1 MVSQHLSEVKELVK
15 IKLTDSIGDSN
26 LIEESM
32 LYSSLADSKMI
43 RAGLIF
49 ASAETNP
56 NLDISSVITLATSI
70 ELMHTYSLV
79 HDDLPCMDDDDMRRN
94 QPSNH
99 IKYGEANAVL
109 TGDALQALAYEILCN
124 DINLSAQDK
133 IRAIKLL
140 SQACGKNGMVLGQHL
155 DIQNETN
162 LKEISQED
170 LDYIHQLK
178 TGKLI
183 ECSVLFGQI
192 NNNLS
197 KDQLKNFNNFSSK
210 LGLAFQIVDDILDVT
225 ESTEI
230 LGKTNNSDLKNNKH
244 TYVSLVGIEK
254 AKKRAGQL
262 IESAIEDLSMNN
274 MQKTDKLVS
283 IANYLIERR
292 N

>member
-140 SQACGKNGMVLGQHL
+140 SQACGKSGMVLGQHL

-192 NNNLS
+192 NNNLT
-197 KDQLKNFNNFSSK
+197 KNQLKNFNNFSSK
-210 LGLAFQIVDDILDVT
+210 LGLAFQIVDDVLDVT

-262 IESAIEDLSMNN
+262 IESAIEDLRMNN

-283 IANYLIERR
+283 IANYLVERR

>member
-210 LGLAFQIVDDILDVT
+210 LGLAFQIVDDVLDVT

-230 LGKTNNSDLKNNKH
+230 LGKTINSDLKNNKH

-274 MQKTDKLVS
+274 MHKTDKLVS
-283 IANYLIERR
+283 IANYLVKRR

>member
-79 HDDLPCMDDDDMRRN
+79 HDDLPCMDDDDIRRN

-210 LGLAFQIVDDILDVT
+210 LGLAFQIVDDVLDVT

-283 IANYLIERR
+283 IANYLVERR

>member
-197 KDQLKNFNNFSSK
+197 KDQLKNVNNFSSK
-210 LGLAFQIVDDILDVT
+210 LGLAFQIIDDVLDVT

-283 IANYLIERR
+283 IANYLVERR

>member
-210 LGLAFQIVDDILDVT
+210 LGLAFQIVDDVLDVT

-283 IANYLIERR
+283 IANFLVERR

>member
-15 IKLTDSIGDSN
+15 IKLTDSIGESN

-79 HDDLPCMDDDDMRRN
+79 HDDLPCMDDDDIRRN

-124 DINLSAQDK
+124 DINLSSQDK

-162 LKEISQED
+162 FKEVSQED

-210 LGLAFQIVDDILDVT
+210 LGLAFQIVDDVLDVT

-262 IESAIEDLSMNN
+262 IESAIEDLCMNN

-283 IANYLIERR
+283 IANYLVERR

>member
-210 LGLAFQIVDDILDVT
+210 LGLAFQIVDDVLDVT

-283 IANYLIERR
+283 IASYLIERR

>member
-210 LGLAFQIVDDILDVT
+210 LGLAFQIVDDVLDVT

-254 AKKRAGQL
+254 AKKRADQL

-283 IANYLIERR
+283 IANFLAERR

>member
-225 ESTEI
+225 ESTEV

-283 IANYLIERR
+283 IASYLIERR

>member
-124 DINLSAQDK
+124 DIHLSDQDI

-162 LKEISQED
+162 LKEISQEN

-254 AKKRAGQL
+254 AKKRAGKL

-283 IANYLIERR
+283 IANYLVERR

>member
-210 LGLAFQIVDDILDVT
+210 LGLAFQIVDDVLDVT

-230 LGKTNNSDLKNNKH
+230 LGKNNNSDLKNNKH

-254 AKKRAGQL
+254 AKKRAGKL

-283 IANYLIERR
+283 IANYLVERR

>member
-124 DINLSAQDK
+124 DINLSAQDI

-283 IANYLIERR
+283 IANYLVERR

>member
-56 NLDISSVITLATSI
+56 NLDISSVISLATSI

-197 KDQLKNFNNFSSK
+197 KDQLKKFNNFSSK

-230 LGKTNNSDLKNNKH
+230 LGKTINSDLKNNKH

-262 IESAIEDLSMNN
+262 IESAIKDLSMNN

-283 IANYLIERR
+283 IANYLVERR

>member
-15 IKLTDSIGDSN
+15 MKLTDSIGDSN

-32 LYSSLADSKMI
+32 LYSSHADSKMI

-210 LGLAFQIVDDILDVT
+210 LGLAFQIIDDVLDVT

-254 AKKRAGQL
+254 AKKRADQL

-283 IANYLIERR
+283 IANYLVERR

>member
-15 IKLTDSIGDSN
+15 IKLADSIGDSN

-56 NLDISSVITLATSI
+56 NLDIGSVITLATSI

-124 DINLSAQDK
+124 DINLSDQNK
-133 IRAIKLL
+133 IQAIKLL
-140 SQACGKNGMVLGQHL
+140 SQACGKNGMVFGQHL
-155 DIQNETN
+155 DIQNETS
-162 LKEISQED
+162 LKKSNQEE

-192 NNNLS
+192 NNNLTKS
-197 KDQLKNFNNFSSK
+197 QLKNFYNFSNK
-210 LGLAFQIVDDILDVT
+210 LGLAFQIVDDVLDVT
-225 ESTEI
+225 ESTEN

-254 AKKRAGQL
+254 AKRRAGQL
-262 IESAIEDLSMNN
+262 IESAIKDLGMNN
-274 MQKTDKLVS
+274 IQKTHKLVS
-283 IANYLIERR
+283 IASYLIERR

>member
-210 LGLAFQIVDDILDVT
+210 LGLAFQIVDDVLDVT

-254 AKKRAGQL
+254 AKKRADQL

-283 IANYLIERR
+283 IANYLVERR

>member
-210 LGLAFQIVDDILDVT
+210 LGLAFQIVDDVLDVT

-262 IESAIEDLSMNN
+262 IKSAIEDLSMNN

-283 IANYLIERR
+283 IASYLIERR

>member
-133 IRAIKLL
+133 IRTIKLL

-192 NNNLS
+192 NNNLT
-197 KDQLKNFNNFSSK
+197 KNQLKNFNNFSSK
-210 LGLAFQIVDDILDVT
+210 LGLAFQIVDDVLDVT
-225 ESTEI
+225 ESTEN
-230 LGKTNNSDLKNNKH
+230 LGKTNNSDLKNNTH

-283 IANYLIERR
+283 IASYLIERR

>member
-124 DINLSAQDK
+124 DINLSAQDI

-244 TYVSLVGIEK
+244 TYVSLIGIEK

-262 IESAIEDLSMNN
+262 IESAIEDLGMNN

-283 IANYLIERR
+283 IASYLIERR

>member
-140 SQACGKNGMVLGQHL
+140 SHACGKNGMVLGQHL
-155 DIQNETN
+155 DIQNESN

-262 IESAIEDLSMNN
+262 IESAIKDLSMNN
-274 MQKTDKLVS
+274 MQKSDKLVS
-283 IANYLIERR
+283 IANYLVERR

>member
-133 IRAIKLL
+133 IGAIKLL

-210 LGLAFQIVDDILDVT
+210 LGLAFQIVDDVLDVT

-230 LGKTNNSDLKNNKH
+230 LGKNNNSDLKNNKH

-283 IANYLIERR
+283 IANYLVERR

>member
-15 IKLTDSIGDSN
+15 MKLTDSIGDSN

-32 LYSSLADSKMI
+32 LYSSHADSKMI

-79 HDDLPCMDDDDMRRN
+79 HDDLPCMDDDDIRRN

-283 IANYLIERR
+283 IASYLIERR

>member
-1 MVSQHLSEVKELVK
+1 
-15 IKLTDSIGDSN
+15 
-26 LIEESM
+26 
-32 LYSSLADSKMI
+32 
-43 RAGLIF
+43 
-49 ASAETNP
+49 
-56 NLDISSVITLATSI
+56 
-70 ELMHTYSLV
+70 
-79 HDDLPCMDDDDMRRN
+79 
-94 QPSNH
+94 
-99 IKYGEANAVL
+99 
-109 TGDALQALAYEILCN
+109 
-124 DINLSAQDK
+124 
-133 IRAIKLL
+133 
-140 SQACGKNGMVLGQHL
+140 MVLGQHL

-210 LGLAFQIVDDILDVT
+210 LGLAFQIVDDVLDVT

-283 IANYLIERR
+283 IANYLVERR

>member
-32 LYSSLADSKMI
+32 LYSSLANSKMI

-56 NLDISSVITLATSI
+56 NLDISSVISLATSI

-124 DINLSAQDK
+124 DISLSAQDK

-210 LGLAFQIVDDILDVT
+210 LGLAFQIVDDVLDVT

-262 IESAIEDLSMNN
+262 IESAIEDLRMNN

-283 IANYLIERR
+283 IASYLIERR

>member
-124 DINLSAQDK
+124 DINLSSQDK

-210 LGLAFQIVDDILDVT
+210 LGLACQIVDDVLDVT

-262 IESAIEDLSMNN
+262 IKSAIEDLSMNN

-283 IANYLIERR
+283 IASYLIERR

>member
-56 NLDISSVITLATSI
+56 YLDISSVITLATSI

-192 NNNLS
+192 NNNLTKS
-197 KDQLKNFNNFSSK
+197 QLENFYNFSNK
-210 LGLAFQIVDDILDVT
+210 LGLAFQIVDDVLDVT

-283 IANYLIERR
+283 IANFLVERR

>member
-1 MVSQHLSEVKELVK
+1 MVSQHLSEVKELIK

-210 LGLAFQIVDDILDVT
+210 LGLAFQIVDDVLDVT

-274 MQKTDKLVS
+274 MQKTDKLVG
-283 IANYLIERR
+283 IANYLVERR

>member
-254 AKKRAGQL
+254 AKKRTGQL
-262 IESAIEDLSMNN
+262 IESAIKDLSMNN

-283 IANYLIERR
+283 IANYLVERR

>member
-230 LGKTNNSDLKNNKH
+230 LGKTNNSDLKNNKN

-283 IANYLIERR
+283 IANYLVERR

>member
-32 LYSSLADSKMI
+32 LYSSLANSKMI

-124 DINLSAQDK
+124 DISLSAQDK

-210 LGLAFQIVDDILDVT
+210 LGLAFQIVDDVLDVT

-230 LGKTNNSDLKNNKH
+230 LGKTINSDLKNNKH

-283 IANYLIERR
+283 IASYLIERR

>member
-32 LYSSLADSKMI
+32 LYSSLANSKMI

-162 LKEISQED
+162 LKKISQED

-210 LGLAFQIVDDILDVT
+210 LGLAFQIVDDVLDVT

-230 LGKTNNSDLKNNKH
+230 LGKTINSDLKNNKH

-283 IANYLIERR
+283 IASYLIERR

>member
-109 TGDALQALAYEILCN
+109 TGDALQALSYEILCN

-133 IRAIKLL
+133 IRAIKIL

-197 KDQLKNFNNFSSK
+197 QDQLKIFNNFSSK
-210 LGLAFQIVDDILDVT
+210 LGLAFQIVDDVLDVT

-262 IESAIEDLSMNN
+262 IKSAIEDLSMNN

-283 IANYLIERR
+283 IASYLIERR